1 MMRARLFPSGSTL
14 KRYRVVL
21 LLSASFLLF
30 SLMTQTYAE
39 TPSPS
44 SSAIAYPTA
53 QTVDQVDDYFGTKV
67 LDPYRWMEAVDSPE
81 IKTWVDAQ
89 NTLTRSVL
97 DQVPTRDAIRDRI
110 LHLNSFERYTVPARR
125 GSRYFYTH
133 NEGLQNQNVVFW
145 QEGLHGIAHVLLDP
159 NTMKADG
166 TVALGGMALTED
178 GTLAAYALTDAGSD
192 WLTWHVREVAT
203 GKDLPDQIHW
213 SKFSNASWLPDNSGF
228 FYSAYAAPDEVHQA
242 EFLKSTNYFHK
253 LFLHK
258 LGTPQSADRLIFD
271 RSDDRELNLGGSVT
285 DDGRY
290 LLIYQS
296 KGTSP
301 NNELAVL
308 PLTPEALAD
317 PHSHVI
323 HLVDKADA
331 QYTLIDNDGPFLW
344 IQTTLDAPKGKVIG
358 IDLTHIDA
366 KRPADR
372 STWKSIIPET
382 TNALDSVSMVHET
395 LIASYLADAQS
406 RIELHSRGG
415 ALIQTLDLPGIGTT
429 GGFTGRRTDT
439 ETFFAFTNFTTPP
452 TIYRLDL
459 TTLKSTPY
467 REPKLLFKPSDFET
481 RQVFATSKDGTRVP
495 IFLSC
500 KKGLK
505 LDGSN
510 PTLLYG
516 YGGFNISMVPAFAP
530 SRIAWMEL
538 GGIYAQAVL
547 RGGGEY
553 GEDWHLAGTGIHKQN
568 VFDDFIA
575 SAEYLIGHNYTSP
588 KKLAIQGGSNGGLL
602 VAAVEIQRPE
612 LFGAVLAEVG
622 VMDMLRFDKFTIG
635 WAWKQDYGGPSDSKS
650 EFDAI
655 YKYSPLHNIRHGVHY
670 PPTLITTGDH
680 DDRVFPA
687 HSFKY
692 AAALQAA
699 CSTAAAAPSTAAAN
713 GTAASFTSHPANP
726 ACGPILIRIETRAGH
741 GSATPLTKRVDNAAD
756 QFAFLVQHL
765 GVSTTTP

>member
-1 MMRARLFPSGSTL
+1 MTCARPFRSTHNC
-14 KRYRVVL
+14 YRFTLPVLAFYL
-21 LLSASFLLF
+21 LLSS
-30 SLMTQTYAE
+30 MTQTYAQ
-39 TPSPS
+39 TP
-44 SSAIAYPTA
+44 ALAYPA
-53 QTVDQVDDYFGTKV
+53 AHTVDQVDDYFGTKV
-67 LDPYRWMEAVDSPE
+67 PDPYRWMEAVDSPE

-89 NTLTRSVL
+89 NSLTRSLL
-97 DQVPTRDAIRDRI
+97 DTVPARDAIRDRI

-145 QEGLHGIAHVLLDP
+145 QEGLNGTPNVLLDP

-166 TVALGGMALTED
+166 TVALGGMAITED

-192 WLTWHVREVAT
+192 WLVWHVREVAT
-203 GKDLPDQIHW
+203 GKDLPDQIQW

-228 FYSAYAAPDEVHQA
+228 FYSAYAAPDEAHQA

-253 LFLHK
+253 LYLHM

-271 RSDDRELNLGGSVT
+271 RPDDKELNLGGSVT

-308 PLTPEALAD
+308 PLTPQALAD
-317 PHSHVI
+317 PRAHVI

-344 IQTTLDAPKGKVIG
+344 LQTTLDAPRGKVIG
-358 IDLTHIDA
+358 IDLTHIDTSHSA
-366 KRPADR
+366 SAASAR
-372 STWKSIIPET
+372 SAWKTIIPET
-382 TNALDSVSMVHET
+382 SCALDSVSMVHDT

-439 ETFFAFTNFTTPP
+439 ETFYAFTNFTTPP
-452 TIYRLDL
+452 AIYRLDL
-459 TTLKSTPY
+459 KTRTSTLY
-467 REPKLLFKPSDFET
+467 REPRLLFRPADFET
-481 RQVFATSKDGTRVP
+481 HQVFATSKDGTRVP
-495 IFLSC
+495 IFLSY

-510 PTLLYG
+510 PTLLYA

-530 SRIAWMEL
+530 SRVAWMEM

-575 SAEYLIGHNYTSP
+575 SAEHLIAHKYTSP

-635 WAWKQDYGGPSDSKS
+635 WAWKQDYGGPSDSKA

-655 YKYSPLHNIRHGVHY
+655 YRYSPLHNIRPGVKY

-692 AAALQAA
+692 TAAMQAA
-699 CSTAAAAPSTAAAN
+699 CSKGAPSSETN
-713 GTAASFTSHPANP
+713 GSSPT
-726 ACGPILIRIETRAGH
+726 CGPILIRVETRAGH
-741 GSATPLTKRVDNAAD
+741 GSATPLTKRVDNTAD

-765 GVSTTTP
+765 HISTPAPAMSPAPATP